1 MRQKQLTR
9 AWVSQVGMGIT
20 LLLVVWLSGCGAA
33 TGQPIARVTPL
44 AAAPTQA
51 PTAAPTLPPA
61 PVTQAPETSGT
72 ATPRAESTRVAAAPA
87 QAAETPPQSSPK
99 GEGSAPTAT
108 PTPFSSPMPAGSARA
123 IAEATDVAMRPEIAT
138 PLTFDEQPVTLR
150 FDEFY
155 AGFDIRRGVVLSDK
169 LKSLDGLE
177 VVMEG
182 YMAPPLKPELDW
194 FVLTRIRLEYCPF
207 CSSGADWPM
216 DIAVVY
222 LSDSSMVATQ
232 APVRISGRIEIGNA
246 IDPETGMVSL
256 VRIYAE
262 KVEVL
267 QS

>member
-1 MRQKQLTR
+1 MTEKQFGR
-9 AWVSQVGMGIT
+9 AWIGQVGIGIT
-20 LLLVVWLSGCGAA
+20 LLFVVWLSGCGAA

-51 PTAAPTLPPA
+51 PTAAPTSTPA
-61 PVTQAPETSGT
+61 PT
-72 ATPRAESTRVAAAPA
+72 TPRPENTRVAAAPT
-87 QAAETPPQSSPK
+87 QAV
-99 GEGSAPTAT
+99 AT
-108 PTPFSSPMPAGSARA
+108 PTLAPTPTPLNSPMPAGSARA
-123 IAEATDVAMRPEIAT
+123 IAEATDVAMRPAIAT
-138 PLTFDEQPVTLR
+138 PLTFDERPVTLR

-155 AGFDIRRGVVLSDK
+155 AGFDIRRGVVLSEK

-222 LSDSSMVATQ
+222 LSESSMVATQ
-232 APVRISGRIEIGNA
+232 APVRIWGRIEIGNA

-262 KVEVL
+262 KVEIL
-267 QS
+267 HF